1 VLGLKRGAFLLGH
14 YAAMTS
20 SAIRPS
26 LARRISAALMHR
38 QASVWDLPGQD
49 GTFRQDVVGESF
61 HAGQFALLLK
71 GVHVDSNGV
80 DLFEKAS
87 LVPERRNRFDPLSVA
102 VVIRGQRVGHLPRD
116 DAARLQPTLLAATKA
131 GRDPQ
136 VDAMIYARAD
146 GERSGKTWHRVRLDL
161 APLKSSPQR
170 EGDARPPAP
179 AADAASGGGRTRHGW
194 PRPAGTC
201 QRDDQARRL
210 RPCHGWHAARSGRQ
224 VRLSALQGRDLNP
237 DAKIKTTDLEAAL
250 DYLEGLSFIV
260 RSFDESSRGREG
272 RDILLEGLQ
281 AMDSGAMSWKPLRHQ
296 AAAGQ
301 GWAVIADHVD
311 ELRRRLLEGFADA
324 AL

>member
-1 VLGLKRGAFLLGH
+1 MLGLKRGAFLLGP

-87 LVPERRNRFDPLSVA
+87 LVPERRNEFDPLSVA
-102 VVIRGQRVGHLPRD
+102 VVIRGQRVGHLPRG

-131 GRDPQ
+131 GQDPQ
-136 VDAMIYARAD
+136 VDALVYARAD
-146 GERSGKTWHRVRLDL
+146 GERSGMIWHRVRLDL

-179 AADAASGGGRTRHGW
+179 AADAAFGGGRTRHGW
-194 PRPAGTC
+194 APTGWDLPTRRSGSASTPMSWLACSSKRPPSSALCSAGA
-201 QRDDQARRL
+201 RYEARREDQDDGL
-210 RPCHGWHAARSGRQ
+210 GGGSG
-224 VRLSALQGRDLNP
+224 LP
-237 DAKIKTTDLEAAL
+237 
-250 DYLEGLSFIV
+250 
-260 RSFDESSRGREG
+260 
-272 RDILLEGLQ
+272 
-281 AMDSGAMSWKPLRHQ
+281 
-296 AAAGQ
+296 
-301 GWAVIADHVD
+301 
-311 ELRRRLLEGFADA
+311 
-324 AL
+324 